1 MIKKLVNK
9 LRSIRIAFLHAAY
22 HRNLKKAVYI
32 QEHDGGLDQFKKYIY
47 KSEDAWRKMVTL
59 KEKQK

>member
-1 MIKKLVNK
+1 MITNLVNK
-9 LRSIRIAFLHAAY
+9 LRSIRIALLHASY

-32 QEHDGGLDQFKKYIY
+32 QEHDGGLERFKKYIY
-47 KSEDAWRKMVTL
+47 RSEDAWRKIVKI

>member
-1 MIKKLVNK
+1 M
-9 LRSIRIAFLHAAY
+9 RIAMLHAAY

-32 QEHDGGLDQFKKYIY
+32 QEHDGGLEQFKKYIY